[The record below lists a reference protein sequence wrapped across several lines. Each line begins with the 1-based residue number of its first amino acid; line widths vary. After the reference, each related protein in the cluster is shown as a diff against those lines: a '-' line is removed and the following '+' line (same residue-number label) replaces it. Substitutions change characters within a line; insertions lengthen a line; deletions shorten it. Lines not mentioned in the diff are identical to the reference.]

1 MLYNRS
7 LEIERRLDDVLKLVR
22 EGQQSAPTL
31 AKALNISKPTV
42 SRCLRA
48 LRNRGHAI
56 RAVKRGETWSYELE
70 EEQSTQLEEQ
80 RV

>member
-7 LEIERRLDDVLKLVR
+7 LEIERRLSDVLRLVR
-22 EGQQSAPTL
+22 DGQQSTPTL
-31 AKALNISKPTV
+31 AKTLSISEPTV

-48 LRNRGHAI
+48 LRSRGFAI

-70 EEQSTQLEEQ
+70 EQSDQLEGQ
-80 RV
+80 RI